1 MENLILC
8 NCKMGII
15 KMTAQDYFMHI
26 KPKEMDQNQFM
37 SSIYTVPGSWSTL
50 KREKEFLSV
59 KASEAVRPLVCRLH
73 VTLQRPRAASQA
85 SYSWGVAESLP
96 FASLFHFMGQQI

>member
-1 MENLILC
+1 
-8 NCKMGII
+8 MGII

-59 KASEAVRPLVCRLH
+59 S
-73 VTLQRPRAASQA
+73 
-85 SYSWGVAESLP
+85 
-96 FASLFHFMGQQI
+96 